1 MKAIAFGDN
10 LIDVSMLKVGLTTL
24 ENAGIDV
31 TLSLI
36 HI

>member
-24 ENAGIDV
+24 KMRG
-31 TLSLI
+31 LM
-36 HI
+36 